1 MMDTVNSKN
10 IKWSM
15 PKSRKTHRKYSDFK
29 ACIILY
35 IRRRFEYSMRIYEK
49 AEFRIFML
57 TFKNLRIS
65 VALNV

>member
-1 MMDTVNSKN
+1 
-10 IKWSM
+10 M